1 MDGTKTNQAISIK
14 QIAAEIKEIGFCR
27 VPLCFRLL
35 FLGLFVVFLSFCV
48 YIIKEKSSAYTF
60 FSRTQV
66 EMLKVVVNLEVCD
79 ATGAS

>member
-1 MDGTKTNQAISIK
+1 MCKIDKNNLQTTNVNKNNILFISIINM
-14 QIAAEIKEIGFCR
+14 QRGY
-27 VPLCFRLL
+27 L
-35 FLGLFVVFLSFCV
+35 FVFLSFCV

-66 EMLKVVVNLEVCD
+66 ELLKVVVNLEVCD